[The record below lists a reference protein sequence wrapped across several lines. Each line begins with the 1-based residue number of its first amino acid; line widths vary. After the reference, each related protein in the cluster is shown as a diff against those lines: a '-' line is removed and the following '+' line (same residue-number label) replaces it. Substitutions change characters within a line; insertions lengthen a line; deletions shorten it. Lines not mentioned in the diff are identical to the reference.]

1 VELRCENFEAALRNS
16 SKSHLERAK
25 QIDAAFN
32 RCGSDM
38 STTNEAKPAYSP
50 GLAGVIAGETQICWV
65 DPNAGLMYRGYDIHE
80 MAEKASFEEVAYLL
94 LHGELPNFE
103 QLATFT
109 GAIAEE
115 RSVPRQVLD
124 TLRLMPKNTHPMDML
139 RTGVSMLGPFDPELN
154 DNSHAANIR
163 KAIRLIAK
171 VSTLITDG
179 YRIQHGEYP
188 LPERVD
194 LTLAGNFFY
203 KLNGEVP
210 QDWQI
215 RMMDT
220 IFILY
225 ADHEFNASTF
235 AARVTAST
243 LADMYA
249 AVTSACGTLKGPLHG
264 GANEE
269 SMRML
274 DEIKT
279 ADRAEKWMMDA
290 LAQKKK
296 IMGFGHRV
304 YKKGDSRVPIMREIG
319 RDLGQ
324 RVGKEQWIPICEKL
338 EQTMEREKQL
348 CANVDLYAAP
358 VFSMFGFDPALNTPI
373 FAASRVAG
381 WCAHVIEQH
390 DHNRLIRPRSLY
402 TGPALRPYHGTPVS

>member
-1 VELRCENFEAALRNS
+1 
-16 SKSHLERAK
+16 
-25 QIDAAFN
+25 
-32 RCGSDM
+32 M
-38 STTNEAKPAYSP
+38 STEIKPAYSP
-50 GLAGVIAGETQICWV
+50 GLAGVVAGETEICWV
-65 DPNAGLMYRGYDIHE
+65 DPNAGLMYRGYDIHG
-80 MAEKASFEEVAYLL
+80 MAEEASFEEVAYLL
-94 LHGELPNFE
+94 LNSDLPSVE
-103 QLATFT
+103 QLAAFSRE
-109 GAIAEE
+109 IATQ
-115 RSVPRQVLD
+115 RDLPAPVVKM
-124 TLRLMPKNTHPMDML
+124 LRLLPPGTHPMDML
-139 RTGVSMLGPFDPELN
+139 RTGVSMLAPFDPELN
-154 DNSHAANIR
+154 DHSHSANVR
-163 KAIRLIAK
+163 KAIRLIAR

-179 YRIQHGEYP
+179 WRISKGKDP

-203 KLNGEVP
+203 KLTGEVP
-210 QDWQI
+210 PTWQI
-215 RMMDT
+215 RMLDT

-269 SMRML
+269 SMKML
-274 DEIKT
+274 DDIGSP
-279 ADRAEKWMMDA
+279 DRAEGWLKEK
-290 LAQKKK
+290 LAKKAK

-304 YKKGDSRVPIMREIG
+304 YKSGDSRVPIMREIG
-319 RDLGQ
+319 RDLGK
-324 RVGKEQWIPICEKL
+324 RTGKENWIPVCEKL

-358 VFSMFGFDPALNTPI
+358 VFTMLNFPPELNTPI

-381 WCAHVIEQH
+381 WCAHVVEQH

-402 TGPALRPYHGTPVS
+402 TGPQLRPYPGTRSNGSKANL

>member
-1 VELRCENFEAALRNS
+1 MAVEP
-16 SKSHLERAK
+16 
-25 QIDAAFN
+25 
-32 RCGSDM
+32 
-38 STTNEAKPAYSP
+38 KPAYSP
-50 GLAGVIAGETQICWV
+50 GLAGVIAGETEICWV

-80 MAEKASFEEVAYLL
+80 MATKASFEEVAYLL
-94 LHGELPNFE
+94 LNGELPSMA
-103 QLATFT
+103 QLQEFRN
-109 GAIAEE
+109 AIAKE
-115 RSVPRQVLD
+115 RPLPREVIEL
-124 TLRLMPKNTHPMDML
+124 LRLMPKNTHPMDML
-139 RTGVSMLGPFDPELN
+139 RTGVSMLAPFDPDLN
-154 DNSHAANIR
+154 DNSHPANVR
-163 KAIRLIAK
+163 KAIRLIAR

-179 YRIQHGEYP
+179 YRIQKGQDP
-188 LPERVD
+188 LPEKPD
-194 LTLAGNFFY
+194 LTLAGNLFY

-210 QDWQI
+210 PTWKI

-225 ADHEFNASTF
+225 ADHEYNASTF

-269 SMRML
+269 SMKML

-279 ADRAEKWMMDA
+279 SDRAEKWMMEA
-290 LAQKKK
+290 LAEKKK

-304 YKKGDSRVPIMREIG
+304 YKKGDSRVPIMREIA
-319 RDLGQ
+319 RDLGE
-324 RVGKEQWIPICEKL
+324 RVGKKEWVPICENL
-338 EQTMEREKQL
+338 EATMEREKHL

-358 VFSMFGFDPALNTPI
+358 VFAMFGFDPALNTPI
-373 FAASRVAG
+373 FAASRIAG

-402 TGPALRPYHGTPVS
+402 TGPQARPYTSVSPNGA

>member
-1 VELRCENFEAALRNS
+1 MNTE
-16 SKSHLERAK
+16 
-25 QIDAAFN
+25 
-32 RCGSDM
+32 
-38 STTNEAKPAYSP
+38 TKPAYSP
-50 GLAGVIAGETQICWV
+50 GLAGVIAGETEICWV
-65 DPNAGLMYRGYDIHE
+65 DPDAGLMYRGYDIHE
-80 MAEKASFEEVAYLL
+80 MAEKANFEEVAYLL
-94 LHGELPNFE
+94 LNGELPTTE
-103 QLATFT
+103 QREEFSSALA
-109 GAIAEE
+109 AE
-115 RSVPRQVLD
+115 RPLPKQVLEM
-124 TLRLMPKNTHPMDML
+124 LRLMPKKTHPMDIL
-139 RTGVSMLGPFDPELN
+139 RTGVSMLAPFDPELN
-154 DNSHAANIR
+154 DNSHDANIR

-171 VSTLITDG
+171 VSTLIADG
-179 YRIQHGEYP
+179 FRIQHGENP
-188 LPERVD
+188 LPERPD
-194 LTLAGNFFY
+194 LTLAGNLFY

-210 QDWQI
+210 PSWKI
-215 RMMDT
+215 RTMDT

-269 SMRML
+269 SMKML
-274 DEIKT
+274 DEIQT

-290 LAQKKK
+290 LAKKAK

-304 YKKGDSRVPIMREIG
+304 YKSGDSRVPIMREIG
-319 RDLGQ
+319 RELGE

-338 EQTMEREKQL
+338 EATMEREKKL

-358 VFSMFGFDPALNTPI
+358 VFTMLEFPPELNTPI

-381 WCAHVIEQH
+381 WCAHVVEQH

-402 TGPALRPYHGTPVS
+402 AGPAARPYKAAVASNGA

>member
-1 VELRCENFEAALRNS
+1 MATETKEL
-16 SKSHLERAK
+16 
-25 QIDAAFN
+25 
-32 RCGSDM
+32 
-38 STTNEAKPAYSP
+38 PYSP
-50 GLAGVIAGETQICWV
+50 GLAGVIAGETEICWV

-94 LHGELPNFE
+94 LNGELPDFD
-103 QLATFT
+103 QLGKFT
-109 GAIAEE
+109 RDIAGE
-115 RSVPRQVLD
+115 RDLPAPVQKM
-124 TLRLMPKNTHPMDML
+124 LRLMPRDTHPMDML
-139 RTGVSMLGPFDPELN
+139 RTGVSMLAPFDKDLN
-154 DNSHAANIR
+154 DHSHPANLR

-179 YRIQHGEYP
+179 YRISHGEEP
-188 LPERVD
+188 LPERPD

-203 KLNGEVP
+203 KLSGKVP
-210 QDWQI
+210 QAWQI
-215 RMMDT
+215 RMLDT

-269 SMRML
+269 SMKML
-274 DEIKT
+274 DDIKT
-279 ADRAEKWMMDA
+279 PDRAEKWMMDA
-290 LAQKKK
+290 LAKKAK

-319 RDLGQ
+319 RDLGK
-324 RVGKEQWIPICEKL
+324 RTGKEQWIPICEKL
-338 EQTMEREKQL
+338 EETMEREKHL

-358 VFSMFGFDPALNTPI
+358 VLTMLEFPPELNTPI

-381 WCAHVIEQH
+381 WCAHVVEQH

-402 TGPALRPYHGTPVS
+402 TGPQLRRYPGAPSNGSKKR

>member
-1 VELRCENFEAALRNS
+1 
-16 SKSHLERAK
+16 
-25 QIDAAFN
+25 
-32 RCGSDM
+32 
-38 STTNEAKPAYSP
+38 
-50 GLAGVIAGETQICWV
+50 
-65 DPNAGLMYRGYDIHE
+65 
-80 MAEKASFEEVAYLL
+80 
-94 LHGELPNFE
+94 
-103 QLATFT
+103 
-109 GAIAEE
+109 
-115 RSVPRQVLD
+115 
-124 TLRLMPKNTHPMDML
+124 
-139 RTGVSMLGPFDPELN
+139 
-154 DNSHAANIR
+154 
-163 KAIRLIAK
+163 
-171 VSTLITDG
+171 
-179 YRIQHGEYP
+179 
-188 LPERVD
+188 
-194 LTLAGNFFY
+194 
-203 KLNGEVP
+203 
-210 QDWQI
+210 
-215 RMMDT
+215 MMDT

-249 AVTSACGTLKGPLHG
+249 AVTSACATLKGPLHG

-402 TGPALRPYHGTPVS
+402 TGPPLRPYPGTPAS

>member
-1 VELRCENFEAALRNS
+1 
-16 SKSHLERAK
+16 
-25 QIDAAFN
+25 
-32 RCGSDM
+32 M
-38 STTNEAKPAYSP
+38 STETTPPYSP
-50 GLAGVIAGETQICWV
+50 GLAGVIAGETEICWV

-94 LHGELPNFE
+94 LNSELPNLE
-103 QLATFT
+103 QLEKFRS
-109 GAIAEE
+109 AIAKE
-115 RSVPRQVLD
+115 RSLPKQVLEM
-124 TLRLMPKNTHPMDML
+124 LRLLPKSTHPMDML
-139 RTGVSMLGPFDPELN
+139 RTGVSMLAPFDPELN
-154 DNSHAANIR
+154 DHSHAANVR
-163 KAIRLIAK
+163 KSIRLIAK

-179 YRIQHGEYP
+179 FRIQQGKDP
-188 LPERVD
+188 LPERED
-194 LTLAGNFFY
+194 LTLAGNLFY

-210 QDWQI
+210 PAWKI

-235 AARVTAST
+235 AARVTAAT
-243 LADMYA
+243 LADIYA

-269 SMRML
+269 SMKML

-279 ADRAEKWMMDA
+279 PDRAEKWMMDA
-290 LAQKKK
+290 LARKAK

-304 YKKGDSRVPIMREIG
+304 YKKGDSRVPIMREIA
-319 RDLGQ
+319 RDLGE
-324 RVGKEQWIPICEKL
+324 RVGKKEWVPICENL
-338 EQTMEREKQL
+338 ESTMEREKHL

-358 VFSMFGFDPALNTPI
+358 VFTMLNFAPELNTPI

-381 WCAHVIEQH
+381 WCAHVVEQQ

-402 TGPALRPYHGTPVS
+402 TGPAARPYKSPGGNGA